1 MPKASDVVP
10 VLPSVLDRLL
20 GVGSGTAGSG
30 VFKSRMQ
37 IVREVTQAVRRD
49 LENLLNTRR
58 RCGVLPDGLDELDVS
73 LTTYGL
79 PDFSQFNLQQPEE
92 RERLRTEIEDTI
104 RAFEPRFK
112 SVRVAL
118 AGDPYQAERHLRFRI
133 DALLRLQPE
142 PEQVA
147 FDSELEP
154 LSSTVEIKA
163 PGT

>member
-1 MPKASDVVP
+1 MAKQPDATP
-10 VLPSVLDRLL
+10 ILPSVLDRLL
-20 GVGSGTAGSG
+20 GMRGAAEGGA
-30 VFKSRMQ
+30 FRSRTQ

-58 RCGVLPDGLDELDVS
+58 RCGLIPAGLEELDVS
-73 LTTYGL
+73 LVTYGL

-92 RERLRTEIEDTI
+92 RDRLRAEIEETI

-112 SVRVAL
+112 SVRVAFTSD
-118 AGDPYQAERHLRFRI
+118 AQHTERHLRFRI

-142 PEQVA
+142 PEQVV

-154 LSSTVEIKA
+154 ISSTVEIKA
-163 PGT
+163 PGS